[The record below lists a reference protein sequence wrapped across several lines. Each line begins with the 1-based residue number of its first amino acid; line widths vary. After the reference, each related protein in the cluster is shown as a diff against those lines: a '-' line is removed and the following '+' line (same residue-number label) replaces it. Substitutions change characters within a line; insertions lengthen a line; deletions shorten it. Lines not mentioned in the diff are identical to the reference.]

1 MADNIDSD
9 IQKPPSTHG
18 LVALMVLKYAFK
30 FAGLA
35 IVFPIMFYLFSFVYL
50 YVCKALTKML
60 GFLKT
65 LMKLPKFKIFGLKI
79 TNYFAIID
87 SFIGLLIGVLY
98 LIVALGFMLATIFVS
113 IFGSVLMVTIK

>member
-1 MADNIDSD
+1 MTGNTDNNEN
-9 IQKPPSTHG
+9 PPSTYG
-18 LVALMVLKYAFK
+18 VVALMVLKYVLK
-30 FAGLA
+30 FTGLA
-35 IVFPIMFYLFSFVYL
+35 MIFPIIFYLLSFVYL
-50 YVCKALTKML
+50 YICKALTKML

-65 LMKLPKFKIFGLKI
+65 LMKLPKFKIFGIKI

-98 LIVALGFMLATIFVS
+98 MIVALGFILATIFVS